1 MSCCLWLTWAL
12 LLVVVSFGGSVCF
25 CGEVGRAVAV
35 HFANFGGLKSFFRT
49 LLSRHFVDTVTA
61 LPCNC
66 PFGTPGTPNPR
77 GQRLQTP
84 WHCSLSPVLV

>member
-35 HFANFGGLKSFFRT
+35 RSLIWGAKIFFRGHFKKR
-49 LLSRHFVDTVTA
+49 SRRIDTVTA
-61 LPCNC
+61 LPSSA
-66 PFGTPGTPNPR
+66 P
-77 GQRLQTP
+77 L
-84 WHCSLSPVLV
+84 